1 MSNPR
6 EESVLG
12 YSQKELDKIPN
23 YILYIKVVE
32 QLDQTFNDIKDE
44 ISIVLNTNTLE
55 ISNTLDNIKDAIN
68 SSDNGSYFSEISN
81 TLDNLVTQTFELNK
95 TMNNI
100 AESLRVIS
108 HNNR

>member
-1 MSNPR
+1 MN
-6 EESVLG
+6 
-12 YSQKELDKIPN
+12 QTELENTPN
-23 YILYIKVVE
+23 YILYT
-32 QLDQTFNDIKDE
+32 QALGDIDA
-44 ISIVLNTNTLE
+44 
-55 ISNTLDNIKDAIN
+55 TLDNIKEEIKH
-68 SSDNGSYFSEISN
+68 SDNGSYLSEISN

>member
-23 YILYIKVVE
+23 YILYIK
-32 QLDQTFNDIKDE
+32 
-44 ISIVLNTNTLE
+44 
-55 ISNTLDNIKDAIN
+55 A
-68 SSDNGSYFSEISN
+68 
-81 TLDNLVTQTFELNK
+81 LDNLVTQTFELNK
-95 TMNNI
+95 TMNNS
-100 AESLRVIS
+100 AESLRIIS

>member
-1 MSNPR
+1 MT
-6 EESVLG
+6 
-12 YSQKELDKIPN
+12 QKERN
-23 YILYIKVVE
+23 E
-32 QLDQTFNDIKDE
+32 
-44 ISIVLNTNTLE
+44 LNTQALGD
-55 ISNTLDNIKDAIN
+55 IDATLDNIKDAIN

-81 TLDNLVTQTFELNK
+81 SIDNLVTQTFELNK

>member
-1 MSNPR
+1 MDKVIIKQ
-6 EESVLG
+6 EEL
-12 YSQKELDKIPN
+12 ENTPN
-23 YILYIKVVE
+23 YVLYT
-32 QLDQTFNDIKDE
+32 QALGDIDA
-44 ISIVLNTNTLE
+44 
-55 ISNTLDNIKDAIN
+55 TLDNIKDEIKN
-68 SSDNGSYFSEISN
+68 SDNGSYFREISN

>member
-1 MSNPR
+1 MT
-6 EESVLG
+6 
-12 YSQKELDKIPN
+12 QKERN
-23 YILYIKVVE
+23 E
-32 QLDQTFNDIKDE
+32 
-44 ISIVLNTNTLE
+44 LNTQALGDINA
-55 ISNTLDNIKDAIN
+55 TLDNIKDEIKH
-68 SSDNGSYFSEISN
+68 SDNGSYFSEISN